1 MASIG
6 LQSIFSAV
14 TSLAGPLGAQV
25 VANSPLANVP
35 NPISAIGNVVPAAVA
50 STLASGFPPNPLSAA
65 TPSGARPGAADL
77 ELKDLHEIDAEL
89 EKLGGSNDKPSA

>member
-25 VANSPLANVP
+25 VANSPLASVP
-35 NPISAIGNVVPAAVA
+35 NPISALGSVPAAVT
-50 STLASGFPPNPLSAA
+50 STLAASFPSNPLSAA
-65 TPSGARPGAADL
+65 AAAARPSAADL
-77 ELKDLHEIDAEL
+77 ELKDLHEIDEEL
-89 EKLGGSNDKPSA
+89 EKLGGAGDKSSA

>member
-25 VANSPLANVP
+25 VANSPLASVP
-35 NPISAIGNVVPAAVA
+35 NPISALGSVPAAVT
-50 STLASGFPPNPLSAA
+50 STLAAGFPLNPLAA
-65 TPSGARPGAADL
+65 AARPSAADL
-77 ELKDLHEIDAEL
+77 ELKDLHEIDEEL
-89 EKLGGSNDKPSA
+89 EKLGGAGDKPSA